1 METVSLQER
10 NIEMLTKIK
19 TLLVDGDEGIR
30 KSLKLFFGYRNC
42 RLHTVENA
50 TQALIAIKKELYD
63 IIICEEFLPDMNGL
77 VFFEILNKRQYEAI
91 KILITSYGNS
101 ITFEDIRS
109 KGIDYLLTKPISGE
123 EIEATMIRLIKS
135 RCIKN
140 ELKSSRKQMLGTEKK
155 EGKQW
160 KKQMY

>member
-1 METVSLQER
+1 METVTLQER

-19 TLLVDGDEGIR
+19 MLLVDGDEGIR
-30 KSLKLFFGYRNC
+30 KSLTLFFGYRNC
-42 RLHTVENA
+42 HIHIVENA

-77 VFFEILNKRQYEAI
+77 VFSEILNKRQYEAI

-101 ITFEDIRS
+101 ITFEDTQS

-123 EIEATMIRLIKS
+123 EIEVTMIRLIKS

-140 ELKSSRKQMLGTEKK
+140 ELTPHKGV
-155 EGKQW
+155 
-160 KKQMY
+160 

>member
-1 METVSLQER
+1 
-10 NIEMLTKIK
+10 MLTKIK
-19 TLLVDGDEGIR
+19 MLLVDGDDGIR
-30 KSLKLFFGYRNC
+30 RSLSLFFGYRHC
-42 RLHTVENA
+42 HLHTAENSI
-50 TQALIAIKKELYD
+50 QALIAIEKEPYD
-63 IIICEEFLPDMNGL
+63 IIICEELLPDMNGL
-77 VFFEILNKRQYEAI
+77 DFFEILNKRQYEAI

-101 ITFEDIRS
+101 ITFEEIRS
-109 KGIDYLLTKPISGE
+109 KGINYLLTKPISGE

>member
-1 METVSLQER
+1 
-10 NIEMLTKIK
+10 MLTKIK
-19 TLLVDGDEGIR
+19 MLLVDGDEGIR
-30 KSLKLFFGYRNC
+30 KSLYLFFGYHHC
-42 RLHTVENA
+42 HLHTAENA
-50 TQALIAIKKELYD
+50 IQALIAIEKEPYD
-63 IIICEEFLPDMNGL
+63 IIVCEELLPDMSGMD
-77 VFFEILNKRQYEAI
+77 FFEILNKRQYEAI

-101 ITFEDIRS
+101 ITFEEIRS
-109 KGIDYLLTKPISGE
+109 KGINYLLTKPISGE
-123 EIEATMIRLIKS
+123 EIEATMIKSIKS